1 MNNMTTEADPE
12 LVKTFTERYERA
24 EKLLETILESA
35 AKQYKDGASRRVAK
49 IGTMKAIIMR
59 WAAREPECMESL
71 EYLATH

>member
-1 MNNMTTEADPE
+1 MTTEADPE
-12 LVKTFTERYERA
+12 LVTTFTQRYERA

-71 EYLATH
+71 EYLSVH

>member
-1 MNNMTTEADPE
+1 MTTEADPE
-12 LVKTFTERYERA
+12 LVTTFTQRYERA

-59 WAAREPECMESL
+59 WAAREPDCMESL
-71 EYLATH
+71 EYLSVH

>member
-1 MNNMTTEADPE
+1 MTTEAKPE
-12 LVKTFTERYERA
+12 LVKTFTQRYERA

>member
-1 MNNMTTEADPE
+1 MTTKQEPMP
-12 LVKTFTERYERA
+12 LLTYTERYEKA
-24 EKLLETILESA
+24 EKLLQDILSRA
-35 AKQYKDGASRRVAK
+35 AKQYTDGGERKSAK

>member
-1 MNNMTTEADPE
+1 MTTEAKPE

-59 WAAREPECMESL
+59 WAAREPDCMESL

>member
-1 MNNMTTEADPE
+1 MTTEAKPE

>member
-1 MNNMTTEADPE
+1 MTTEADPE
-12 LVKTFTERYERA
+12 LVTTFTQRYERA

-35 AKQYKDGASRRVAK
+35 AKQYNDGASAK

-71 EYLATH
+71 EYLSVH

>member
-1 MNNMTTEADPE
+1 MTTEADPE

-24 EKLLETILESA
+24 EQLLETILESA
-35 AKQYKDGASRRVAK
+35 AKQYKDGASRRIAK

>member
-1 MNNMTTEADPE
+1 MTTEADPE